1 MFAKQWFPP
10 SLPGIIKVLP
20 FRIEKV
26 LFGTKMKSENSEAS
40 RKINYF
46 FFPPSNANYF
56 SIGESIIGTKMQV
69 QKLCFRLATTL
80 IDSFKFK
87 C

>member
-1 MFAKQWFPP
+1 
-10 SLPGIIKVLP
+10 
-20 FRIEKV
+20 
-26 LFGTKMKSENSEAS
+26 MKSENSEAS